1 MCIGGQPAE
10 PESVTP
16 GVAGGPAEMIT
27 PRRQYLRDRNEQ
39 AIREVEQAQAAQD
52 RRIAERQE
60 KPLLER
66 FAPGAM
72 AFDFLDIALSTPSRA
87 RVVDK
92 LKAGGTPVLNPEG
105 RTIGAVYRTRLGNR
119 EYVGKSEYNPIA
131 ARIESVTGTG
141 DAFADM
147 EYRDGAYS
155 PVRVATTPVRAES
168 GGLVKV
174 AGGYLQRR
182 VDPVDDTA
190 QEDEPAPAPAVEEK
204 PEQLV
209 TASASGSGRTT
220 KAGRGVG
227 RRRAFGTR
235 RSLINYRNV

>member
-1 MCIGGQPAE
+1 MCTGGQPAE
-10 PESVTP
+10 PESVSP
-16 GVAGGPAEMIT
+16 GAAGGPAEMIT

-52 RRIAERQE
+52 KRIAE
-60 KPLLER
+60 KPMLER
-66 FAPGAM
+66 FAPGGS
-72 AFDFLDIALSTPSRA
+72 AFDLLDIAFSTPSRA
-87 RVVDK
+87 RVIDK

-105 RTIGAVYRTRLGNR
+105 RTIGAVYRTRLGNQ

-141 DAFADM
+141 DAFANM

-190 QEDEPAPAPAVEEK
+190 QEDEPAPAPAPAVEEK
-204 PEQLV
+204 PEELV
-209 TASASGSGRTT
+209 TASSSGSGRTT

>member
-1 MCIGGQPAE
+1 
-10 PESVTP
+10 
-16 GVAGGPAEMIT
+16 MIT
-27 PRRQYLRDRNEQ
+27 PRREYLRDRNEQ
-39 AIREVEQAQAAQD
+39 AIREVEQRQAKMDKLTAG
-52 RRIAERQE
+52 

-66 FAPGAM
+66 LAPGGSV
-72 AFDFLDIALSTPSRA
+72 FNTLDSTLGTFNRSRI
-87 RVVDK
+87 VDK
-92 LKAGGTPVLNPEG
+92 LNAGGTPVLDPQG
-105 RTIGAVYRTRLGNR
+105 RTIGAVYRTRLGNQ
-119 EYVGKSEYNPIA
+119 EYVGRSEYNPIA
-131 ARIESVTGTG
+131 ARVETMTGSG
-141 DAFADM
+141 DAFEDM

-182 VDPVDDTA
+182 VDPVDDTS
-190 QEDEPAPAPAVEEK
+190 QEDEPAPAAAPAVEEQ

-209 TASASGSGRTT
+209 TASASGFGRTT
-220 KAGRGVG
+220 KAARGVG